1 MKSLDDVF
9 GIYQKNY
16 IKIFGLLYP
25 SKNNTGFTERNL
37 SVNFAKAYESINPS
51 SATWYEFQFGDKNN
65 LHYDAIII
73 NPKEKVILIIES
85 KRFSNVAK
93 KTSEIKSDI
102 DRINLSLSKYLYEFE
117 RVENNKGYS
126 IIGVILADVWDE
138 NTAKHSVLESY
149 KNRSFVEDYSMPSIS
164 PVYSVLDF
172 KSLGKY
178 EWVEKNYYLLSLA
191 WKVGT
196 IQ

>member
-1 MKSLDDVF
+1 MKVGEGKVKVKPSTFTHLA
-9 GIYQKNY
+9 YLLSATY
-16 IKIFGLLYP
+16 AIKVKGEGK
-25 SKNNTGFTERNL
+25 SM
-37 SVNFAKAYESINPS
+37 NPS

-73 NPKEKVILIIES
+73 NPQKKEILIIES

-102 DRINLSLSKYLYEFE
+102 DRINLSLSKYLHEFD

-138 NTAKHSVLESY
+138 NSAKHSILESY
-149 KNRSFVEDYSMPSIS
+149 KNKSCNMPARAQ
-164 PVYSVLDF
+164 D
-172 KSLGKY
+172 
-178 EWVEKNYYLLSLA
+178 
-191 WKVGT
+191 T
-196 IQ
+196 

>member
-9 GIYQKNY
+9 GIYQNNY

-25 SKNNTGFTERNL
+25 SKNSTGFTERNL
-37 SVNFAKAYESINPS
+37 SVNFAKAYESMNPS

-73 NPKEKVILIIES
+73 NPKGKEILIIES

-102 DRINLSLSKYLYEFE
+102 DRINLSLSKYLHEFD

-138 NTAKHSVLESY
+138 NSAKHSILESY
-149 KNRSFVEDYSMPSIS
+149 KNKSFVEDYSMPPIH

-172 KSLGKY
+172 KALGKY